1 MFLEDLLAISPAWTD
16 SLWLVFT
23 WFILV
28 PVLATGLIVV
38 SIVSGRSEK
47 RDNEKYASRWGRA
60 GQRRNSDDG

>member
-1 MFLEDLLAISPAWTD
+1 MGLVNLFAISQSWSD